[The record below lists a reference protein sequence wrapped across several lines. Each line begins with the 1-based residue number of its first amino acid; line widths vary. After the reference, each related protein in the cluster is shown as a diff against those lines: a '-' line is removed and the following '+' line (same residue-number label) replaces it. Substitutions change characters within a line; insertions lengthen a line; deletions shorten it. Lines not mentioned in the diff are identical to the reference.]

1 MLHVCF
7 TLVVLCVT
15 LVLLCNYLLRYWCY
29 VLLVVF
35 CITLIDFVYYVSDVT
50 CMFYFSG
57 VIYHYYPASD
67 RFAATVA

>member
-1 MLHVCF
+1 MVLHVCI

-35 CITLIDFVYYVSDVT
+35 CVLRCDVT
-50 CMFYFSG
+50 CMFYISG
-57 VIYHYYPASD
+57 VM
-67 RFAATVA
+67 